1 MVKRTLGLI
10 YVPLK
15 LLQGENISP
24 AGKINILWKLKYT
37 IPLHFYEICWSKII
51 YIERGARVYVCMLR
65 HRSVKHFLVRDRAG
79 VGRHIVPTQVGTWHL
94 ISSHKRN
101 GEEMLSKSIGWKFR
115 LLIMRGNSRDGII
128 AFNFNIFEGEA
139 SRPLLDQ
146 G

>member
-101 GEEMLSKSIGWKFR
+101 GEEMLSKSIG
-115 LLIMRGNSRDGII
+115 
-128 AFNFNIFEGEA
+128 
-139 SRPLLDQ
+139 
-146 G
+146 

>member
-24 AGKINILWKLKYT
+24 AGKINILWKLKYI

-51 YIERGARVYVCMLR
+51 YRERSAHVYMCILR
-65 HRSVKHFLVRDRAG
+65 HRSVKHFLVRDGAG
-79 VGRHIVPTQVGTWHL
+79 VWRHNVPTQVGSWHL
-94 ISSHKRN
+94 ICSHKRN
-101 GEEMLSKSIGWKFR
+101 GEDMLSKSIGRKFC

-128 AFNFNIFEGEA
+128 AFNFNISEAEA
-139 SRPLLDQ
+139 SRPL
-146 G
+146 